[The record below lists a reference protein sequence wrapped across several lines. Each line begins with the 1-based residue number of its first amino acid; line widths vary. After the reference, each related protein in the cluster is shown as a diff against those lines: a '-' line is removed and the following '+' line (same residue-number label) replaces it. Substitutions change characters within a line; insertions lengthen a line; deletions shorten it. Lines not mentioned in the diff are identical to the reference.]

1 MYEYQKTADQ
11 VADDIAKAYIKAT
24 DYINSEIEKIFRT
37 FRLEGGLTESEARQ
51 LLNHIPDDVKLDSL
65 KAVVN
70 QIKDPVKKQKIL
82 NVINS
87 TAYAYRI
94 QRFEEL
100 QKDIDDKVTQLY
112 KVEQNAT
119 KSHYIDLAEDA
130 YYRTIFDIQKGTGLG
145 FSFSSMSTSRVDEI
159 LKKKW
164 SGKLFSERIWGRT
177 KEINNAI
184 QEELYV
190 QFMTGRSY
198 LKTSAEIQE
207 RMSVGAMEA
216 RRLVRTESAY
226 ISNSA
231 ELESYKECGIEEF
244 RFIATLDMRTSE
256 LCASMDGKRFKV
268 EDGVPGENVPP
279 LHPWCRS
286 TTAAV
291 IDGEVTEGLERRARD
306 PETGKTYLVPADMT
320 YEEWKKSIN
329 EKYGEGY
336 FETERKK
343 VLNYSSDKKQYEK
356 YKSVLG
362 AKNVPQSF
370 DKFQELKYNDK
381 ETWRFIKIDYKRRNE
396 LIKNPELVLPNAKN
410 ATADDRKFT
419 EYLFGGTNKIGLS
432 KGRAF
437 ENRLGY
443 NIDNYTEL
451 KDEIL
456 KMADKYPASPKNSDV
471 HGFGYEQKIIVYG
484 YKNKPANVVIGWK
497 NKGGKTW
504 LTTAYIKEVDEK

>member
-1 MYEYQKTADQ
+1 MYEYQKSADQ
-11 VADDIAKAYIKAT
+11 VADDIAKAYIKAAG
-24 DYINSEIEKIFRT
+24 YINSETEKTFRT
-37 FRLEGGLTESEARQ
+37 FQLEGGLTESEARQ
-51 LLNHIPDDVKLDSL
+51 LLNHLPDDVTLDSL

-82 NVINS
+82 NIINS
-87 TAYAYRI
+87 PAYAYRI

-159 LKKKW
+159 LKNNW

-177 KEINNAI
+177 KEINNTI

-198 LKTSAEIQE
+198 LKTSAEIE
-207 RMSVGAMEA
+207 NRMAVGAMEA

-226 ISNSA
+226 VSNSA

-256 LCASMDGKRFKV
+256 LCASMDGKRFNV
-268 EDGVPGENVPP
+268 EDAVPGENVPP

-291 IDGEVTEGLERRARD
+291 IDGEVIEGLERRARD
-306 PETGKTYLVPADMT
+306 PKTGKTYLVPADMT
-320 YEEWKKSIN
+320 YEEWKKSID
-329 EKYGEGY
+329 ERYGEGY
-336 FETERKK
+336 WETERKK

-362 AKNVPQSF
+362 SKNVPKSF
-370 DKFQELKYNDK
+370 DKFQELKYNNNEEWSKLMRNQKLFDKIDRTESYSAAYKEKLK
-381 ETWRFIKIDYKRRNE
+381 ETYLYF
-396 LIKNPELVLPNAKN
+396 KNNGFE
-410 ATADDRKFT
+410 FT
-419 EYLFGGTNKIGLS
+419 EHGLGRVLGQRVRKNK
-432 KGRAF
+432 RAF
-437 ENRLGY
+437 TREDAL
-443 NIDNYTEL
+443 
-451 KDEIL
+451 EIL
-456 KMADKYPASPKNSDV
+456 QKEFNYIQSDGRFVKYYNGIAVIQAPDTGEVIS
-471 HGFGYEQKIIVYG
+471 
-484 YKNKPANVVIGWK
+484 VVTTGKVRPEWK
-497 NKGGKTW
+497 E
-504 LTTAYIKEVDEK
+504 IE

>member
-37 FRLEGGLTESEARQ
+37 FRLEGGLTESDARQ
-51 LLNHIPDDVKLDSL
+51 LLNHIPDDVTLDSL

-87 TAYAYRI
+87 PAYAYRI

-159 LKKKW
+159 LKNNW

-320 YEEWKKSIN
+320 YEEWKKSIDK
-329 EKYGEGY
+329 KYGEGY

-370 DKFQELKYNDK
+370 DKFQELKYNNSEGWADIK
-381 ETWRFIKIDYKRRNE
+381 YYARYINGRPIEYVKIDRE
-396 LIKNPELVLPNAKN
+396 LLKMGISDKGNAYPVE
-410 ATADDRKFT
+410 DI
-419 EYLFGGTNKIGLS
+419 EV
-432 KGRAF
+432 KGWRVHA
-437 ENRLGY
+437 ENRLAKR
-443 NIDNYTEL
+443 NITKEEALDYKKNAIVMMKRYPMPETQCNYYSE
-451 KDEIL
+451 K
-456 KMADKYPASPKNSDV
+456 
-471 HGFGYEQKIIVYG
+471 G
-484 YKNKPANVVIGWK
+484 VIGIK
-497 NKGGKTW
+497 ADNGDVCTVFSEADYRNDTIKVLEVCKKW
-504 LTTAYIKEVDEK
+504 LTM

>member
-51 LLNHIPDDVKLDSL
+51 LLNHIPDDVTLDSL

-87 TAYAYRI
+87 PAYAYRI

-159 LKKKW
+159 LKNNW

-216 RRLVRTESAY
+216 RRLVRTESTY

-231 ELESYKECGIEEF
+231 ELESYKECGIDEF

-497 NKGGKTW
+497 NKGGKT
-504 LTTAYIKEVDEK
+504 